1 MEFLQ
6 VKLKKYYLMNKI
18 KDSCIVMA
26 KSLKY
31 AKLIYDLTVKA
42 ILNLL
47 QLKKGKIKN
56 QKKKLPWKK

>member
-1 MEFLQ
+1 
-6 VKLKKYYLMNKI
+6 MNKI

-56 QKKKLPWKK
+56 QKKVHASD